1 MVEVDIFLSGG
12 TVVTVDGERRIIPN
26 GAIAIEGDRI
36 AFVGKKTEVEQKYK
50 AERVIDTSKKVIFPG
65 FVNAHTHM
73 FQVLLRN
80 LAVDMVLLDWLKRS
94 IWPMLFSMDE
104 KDVYVSSLLGC
115 IENIRSGVTCIVD
128 NHYGGKYYDEV
139 VKAMIGTGV
148 RGCVPRGGYEVNAM
162 EGLLEDR
169 GRILSDTER
178 LIRQWHGS
186 ANGRIMIGIAPMH
199 PCFASK
205 EFLIKAKE
213 LSDKYGVVYHTHT
226 GESKKDQEL
235 NLTYHGKTD
244 VELLDELGVLCPR
257 YHAVHAVWISKK
269 EIGMLAKAGAHVIH
283 NPVSNMYLGSGVAP
297 VPEMLAAGVN
307 IALGTDGP
315 ASNNNQDLI
324 QSMKFAACLHKV
336 NKLDPAIISAKKVL
350 EMATINGA
358 RALGLEHEIGSIEV
372 GKKADITIVDMEKPH
387 IAPVHDPIASLV
399 YCANCNDVDTVIIDG
414 RVVMEGGEIKTV
426 DEHEILRK
434 SYESV
439 EELKER
445 ARERFGTKF

>member
-1 MVEVDIFLSGG
+1 M
-12 TVVTVDGERRIIPN
+12 
-26 GAIAIEGDRI
+26 A
-36 AFVGKKTEVEQKYK
+36 
-50 AERVIDTSKKVIFPG
+50 
-65 FVNAHTHM
+65 
-73 FQVLLRN
+73 
-80 LAVDMVLLDWLKRS
+80 
-94 IWPMLFSMDE
+94 E

-139 VKAMIGTGV
+139 VKAMIETGV

-235 NLTYHGKTD
+235 NLAYHGKTD
-244 VELLDELGVLCPR
+244 VALLDELGVLGPR
-257 YHAVHAVWISKK
+257 YHAVHTVWISQK

-336 NKLDPAIISAKKVL
+336 NKLDPAIISAKQVL